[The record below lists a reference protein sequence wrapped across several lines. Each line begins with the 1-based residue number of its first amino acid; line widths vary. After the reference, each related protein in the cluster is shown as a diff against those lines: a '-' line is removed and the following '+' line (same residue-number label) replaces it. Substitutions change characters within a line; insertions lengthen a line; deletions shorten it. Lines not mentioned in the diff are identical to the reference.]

1 MNPIK
6 QALFKFRQKYPTV
19 YQLVGFCIVGAS
31 GLLVMMAAYYL
42 FLAFHAD
49 KQIAN
54 LAGFTASTIYAY
66 LMNFVFVFQAK
77 TVPPKSAAVKF
88 FALYAILY
96 FFSAYMVHV
105 FTDVLH
111 LSVLLI
117 PILNSIL
124 ITPPSFLG
132 SKYWVFREKKK
143 PVHAHRH

>member
-1 MNPIK
+1 M
-6 QALFKFRQKYPTV
+6 ASFKKIVSAFRKRYPTL
-19 YQLVGFCIVGAS
+19 YQLAGFCAVGAS

-49 KQIAN
+49 KQVAN
-54 LAGFTASTIYAY
+54 LAGFSASTAYAY

-77 TVPPKSAAVKF
+77 TVPPKRAAVKF
-88 FALYAILY
+88 FALYIALY

-105 FTDVLH
+105 FTDLLH
-111 LSVLLI
+111 ISVLLI

-132 SKYWVFREKKK
+132 SKYWVFREKEKSLG
-143 PVHAHRH
+143 A